1 MPRITKNLLSISR
14 LTADN
19 NIYVEFHDSACFV
32 KDKLTGR
39 TLLEG
44 RIKDGLYQLPSS
56 TTSANKNFHAFL
68 SIKETWHRKLGH
80 PNSKVLSEVM
90 KNCNIKTSTKEEF
103 EFCEACQFG
112 NAHKLPFK
120 NSVSRAVEP
129 LDLVHSDVWGPAP
142 ISSVSGFKYYVHFL
156 DDCSR
161 FTWIYP
167 LKYKSEVLQAFI
179 QFKNLVENQFN
190 KRIKAL
196 QCDGGG
202 EFKALNKVLQEAGI
216 QLRESCPYTSAQNG
230 RAERKHRHVVESGLT
245 LLAQAKMPL
254 QYWWEAFSTAV
265 FLINRLPTC
274 VLEDKSPYQQLFN
287 KLPDYGAMK
296 IFGCAC
302 YPCLKPYNQHKLQF
316 HTTQCVFLGYSGSH
330 KGYKCLSSTGR
341 IFISRHVVFDEKH
354 FPFQNGFL
362 NTRKPAEPLT
372 NSINFLFPIVTTGTT
387 ITNNAQELTDSG
399 EATAE
404 NHATSDTDTHVT
416 SNRSNNTPS
425 SRSRSELQEEP
436 QQVDATDSVSHN
448 SEPENTA
455 EPSNHHQMV
464 TRSKNGVFKTK
475 RPYIGAAERKQEKK
489 QEPET
494 VSEAME
500 QPEWKEAMAAEF
512 KALIKNNTWNLVPF
526 QDQKNIIDSKWVFKT
541 KYKADGTIERRKA
554 RLVAKGFQQTP
565 GLDYYETF
573 SPVIKAS
580 TVRVILSIAVHY
592 NWEIRQMDINNAFL
606 NGELKETV
614 FMRQPEGFVDATR
627 PQHVCKLTKAIYGLK
642 QAPRSWY
649 DKLKNA
655 LLKWGFRNT
664 KSDSSLFVLMNKD
677 HITFLLIYVDDIII
691 TGSNSKFLKSFIT
704 QLNVMFALKDLGSL
718 HYFLGVEVCRDE
730 GGLYLKQ
737 TKYIFD
743 LLRKFNMENVT
754 FCPTP
759 MVTGRSLSEEAE
771 LMKNPTI
778 YRRAIGA
785 LQYLTNTRP
794 DISYAVNRLS
804 QYMQAPTALHW
815 QCVKRVFRYLKGTMD
830 YCLHLKPS
838 ADLDISGFSD
848 ADWATNTED
857 RKSVAGYCVYLGE
870 SLITW
875 SSRKQRAVSRSSTES
890 EYRALADLA
899 AEVAWIRSLLQEIKL
914 NIPRTPILWCDNL
927 SAKALASNPI
937 YHSRSKHIEVDVHY
951 IRDQVLSNKVT
962 VAYVPTSDQTAD
974 CLTKALTTT
983 RFSQLRDKLGVVKL
997 PSSLRGA
1004 VKE

>member
-1 MPRITKNLLSISR
+1 MRINLIR
-14 LTADN
+14 G
-19 NIYVEFHDSACFV
+19 Y
-32 KDKLTGR
+32 
-39 TLLEG
+39 
-44 RIKDGLYQLPSS
+44 
-56 TTSANKNFHAFL
+56 
-68 SIKETWHRKLGH
+68 
-80 PNSKVLSEVM
+80 
-90 KNCNIKTSTKEEF
+90 
-103 EFCEACQFG
+103 
-112 NAHKLPFK
+112 
-120 NSVSRAVEP
+120 
-129 LDLVHSDVWGPAP
+129 
-142 ISSVSGFKYYVHFL
+142 
-156 DDCSR
+156 
-161 FTWIYP
+161 
-167 LKYKSEVLQAFI
+167 
-179 QFKNLVENQFN
+179 
-190 KRIKAL
+190 IKAL

-230 RAERKHRHVVESGLT
+230 KAERKHRHVVESGLT

-372 NSINFLFPIVTTGTT
+372 NSTNFLFPIVTTGTT

-399 EATAE
+399 EATVE

-475 RPYIGAAERKQEKK
+475 RPYIGAAERKQKKK

-500 QPEWKEAMAAEF
+500 QPEWKEALAAEF

-677 HITFLLIYVDDIII
+677 HVTFLLIYVDDIII

-754 FCPTP
+754 SCPTP

-778 YRRAIGA
+778 YKRAIGA

-804 QYMQAPTALHW
+804 QYMQAPTALH
-815 QCVKRVFRYLKGTMD
+815 
-830 YCLHLKPS
+830 
-838 ADLDISGFSD
+838 
-848 ADWATNTED
+848 
-857 RKSVAGYCVYLGE
+857 
-870 SLITW
+870 
-875 SSRKQRAVSRSSTES
+875 
-890 EYRALADLA
+890 
-899 AEVAWIRSLLQEIKL
+899 
-914 NIPRTPILWCDNL
+914 
-927 SAKALASNPI
+927 
-937 YHSRSKHIEVDVHY
+937 
-951 IRDQVLSNKVT
+951 
-962 VAYVPTSDQTAD
+962 
-974 CLTKALTTT
+974 
-983 RFSQLRDKLGVVKL
+983 
-997 PSSLRGA
+997 
-1004 VKE
+1004 